1 MTFNRFLCLRLLST
15 FLPCLLVGQGAW
27 AQLPDGSVAP
37 DFSAVDLD
45 GEAWGL
51 FSLLDSGQT
60 VVLNFGAT
68 WCFSCWADEHEGA
81 LNTMHNAF
89 GPDGSG
95 DVTVLFLEFDD
106 NATLLEDLSGSGTN
120 TVGDWMESI
129 DYPIIDSAGSIHA
142 LFGGSNEPFACLVC
156 PDGLVTNV
164 PVLDF
169 DTLRDL
175 CLSGCDNAVNDPAA
189 RIEHL
194 GLRSSCED
202 STLATINMTSLGADT
217 LTAATFNLHSGNDT
231 TEVTWTGTLSLDSV
245 TTIEL
250 GFVPVPGP
258 WNVALTSL
266 NDDLRNFPLDVD
278 VSESIPTK
286 TEIEVKLTTDHW
298 PEETG
303 WRLVDDTGVVLEEVE
318 VGSLAGQQETT
329 LTWDVELPS
338 LGCYEMVL
346 LDAVGDGLQAEL
358 YGNYPNGSLTISNID
373 AGEVASLELT
383 WEGGEEGAFF
393 ERVTGIQADEVSG
406 TDEPPLTHD
415 LRLYPNPA
423 HHTLTLSS
431 PILAADFSNIA
442 VFDMAGR
449 QVHLPTVQKQTVHTR
464 SLELDIH
471 SLAAGMYLI
480 TCGEGQNTKNLTF
493 YKN

>member
-1 MTFNRFLCLRLLST
+1 M
-15 FLPCLLVGQGAW
+15 VGQGAW

-51 FSLLDSGQT
+51 SSLLDSGQT

-106 NATLLEDLSGSGTN
+106 NATGLEDLSGSGTN
-120 TVGDWMESI
+120 TVGNWIESI
-129 DYPIIDSAGSIHA
+129 EYPIIDSAGSIHA

-156 PDGLVTNV
+156 SDGLVTNV

-175 CLSGCDNAVNDPAA
+175 CISGCGNEVLAPAA
-189 RIEHL
+189 RIEHV

-202 STLATINMTSLGADT
+202 STLATIDMTNLGGDT

-231 TEVTWTGTLSLDSV
+231 TQVMWIGTLPMDSV
-245 TTIEL
+245 TAIEL
-250 GFVPVPGP
+250 GFVTVPGL
-258 WNVALTSL
+258 WKATLTSL
-266 NDDLRNFPLDVD
+266 NGESRYFPYNVQF
-278 VSESIPTK
+278 SGSIPTT

-303 WRLVDDTGVVLEEVE
+303 WRLVDDQGDVLEEVT

-346 LDAVGDGLQAEL
+346 LDAVGDGLQAEI
-358 YGNYPNGSLTISNID
+358 YGDYPNGSLTISNID
-373 AGEVASLELT
+373 AGEVTSLELT

-393 ERVTGIQADEVSG
+393 EHVTGIQADEVSG
-406 TDEPPLTHD
+406 KAEPNVDHGLT
-415 LRLYPNPA
+415 LYPNPA
-423 HHTLTLSS
+423 HHTITLTS
-431 PILAADFSNIA
+431 PISAADFSNISI
-442 VFDMAGR
+442 FDMAGR
-449 QVHLPTVQKQTVHTR
+449 QMHLPTIQLQTAHTR
-464 SLELDIH
+464 ALELDIH
-471 SLAAGMYLI
+471 SLATGMYLLK
-480 TCGEGQNTKNLTF
+480 CGDGQNTTNLTF

>member
-1 MTFNRFLCLRLLST
+1 
-15 FLPCLLVGQGAW
+15 
-27 AQLPDGSVAP
+27 
-37 DFSAVDLD
+37 
-45 GEAWGL
+45 
-51 FSLLDSGQT
+51 
-60 VVLNFGAT
+60 
-68 WCFSCWADEHEGA
+68 
-81 LNTMHNAF
+81 MHNAF

-120 TVGDWMESI
+120 TVGNWIESI
-129 DYPIIDSAGSIHA
+129 EYPIIDSAGSIHS

-175 CLSGCDNAVNDPAA
+175 CISGCGNQVLDPAA
-189 RIEHL
+189 RIEQV

-202 STLATINMTSLGADT
+202 STLATIDMTNLGADT

-231 TEVTWTGTLSLDSV
+231 TEVMWIGTLPMDSV
-245 TTIEL
+245 TAIEL
-250 GFVPVPGP
+250 GFVTVPGP
-258 WNVALTSL
+258 WKATLTSL
-266 NDDLRNFPLDVD
+266 NGESRYFPYNVQF
-278 VSESIPTK
+278 SGSIPTT

-303 WRLVDDTGVVLEEVE
+303 WRLVDDQGDVLEEVE

-329 LTWDVELPS
+329 LTWNVELPS

-346 LDAVGDGLQAEL
+346 LDAIGDGLQAEI

-373 AGEVASLELT
+373 AGEVTSLELT

-393 ERVTGIQADEVSG
+393 EHVTGIQADEVSG
-406 TDEPPLTHD
+406 KAEPNVDHGFT
-415 LRLYPNPA
+415 LYPNPA
-423 HHTLTLSS
+423 HHTITLTS
-431 PILAADFSNIA
+431 PISAADFSNISI
-442 VFDMAGR
+442 FDMAGR
-449 QVHLPTVQKQTVHTR
+449 QMHLPTIQLQTAHTR
-464 SLELDIH
+464 ALELDIH
-471 SLAAGMYLI
+471 SLATGMYLLR
-480 TCGEGQNTKNLTF
+480 CGDGQNTTNLTF

>member
-1 MTFNRFLCLRLLST
+1 M
-15 FLPCLLVGQGAW
+15 VGQGAW
-27 AQLPDGSVAP
+27 AQLPDGSAAP

-51 FSLLDSGQT
+51 SSLLDSGHT

-68 WCFSCWADEHEGA
+68 WCFSCWAVEHEGA
-81 LNTMHNAF
+81 LNTMHNTF
-89 GPDGSG
+89 GPEGSG
-95 DVTVLFLEFDD
+95 DVTVLFMEFDD
-106 NATLLEDLSGSGTN
+106 NATGQEDLAGAGTN
-120 TVGDWMESI
+120 TVGNWMESI
-129 DYPIIDSAGSIHA
+129 EYPIIDSAGSIHA
-142 LFGGSNEPFACLVC
+142 QFGGSNEPFVCLVC

-169 DTLRDL
+169 DTVRDL
-175 CLSGCDNAVNDPAA
+175 SLSGCGNEVNAPAA
-189 RIEHL
+189 RVEQV
-194 GLRSSCED
+194 GRRSSCED
-202 STLATINMTSLGADT
+202 STLATIDMTNLGADT

-231 TEVTWTGTLSLDSV
+231 TEVTWIGALPMNSV

-250 GFVPVPGP
+250 GSVPVPGL
-258 WNVALTSL
+258 WNATLTSL
-266 NDDLRNFPLDVD
+266 NGEPRNFPCDVE
-278 VSESIPTK
+278 VRGSIPTK

-303 WRLVDDTGVVLEEVE
+303 WRLVDDAGVVLEEVE

-373 AGEVASLELT
+373 AGEVTSLELT

-393 ERVTGIQADEVSG
+393 ERVTGIQADVVSG
-406 TDEPPLTHD
+406 DAEAQMTHGIT
-415 LRLYPNPA
+415 LYPNPA

-431 PILAADFSNIA
+431 PISAAGFSNIA
-442 VFDMAGR
+442 VFDLAGR
-449 QVHLPTVQKQTVHTR
+449 QMHLPTIPLQTAHTR
-464 SLELDIH
+464 TLELDIH
-471 SLAAGMYLI
+471 ALATGMYLI
-480 TCGEGQNTKNLTF
+480 RCGEGLNTTNLTF